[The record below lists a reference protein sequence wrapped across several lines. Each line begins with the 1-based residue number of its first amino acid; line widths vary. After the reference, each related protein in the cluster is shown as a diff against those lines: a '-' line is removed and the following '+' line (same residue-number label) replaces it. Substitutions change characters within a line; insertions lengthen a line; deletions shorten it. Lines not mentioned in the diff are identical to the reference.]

1 MRELTLNYRYAESF
15 LDPDDLSAVA
25 QEVAQAHS
33 KLHEGTG
40 AGSDFLGWLDLPI
53 SFDAAELAR
62 IKEAAERIQA
72 DSEVLIVIG
81 IGGSYLGAR
90 AVIEALSHSFY
101 NLLSTGARK
110 TPQVFF
116 AGHAVSDKYLCDLIE
131 LIADRD
137 FSVNVISKS
146 GTTTEPAIAFRI
158 FRDLLEKRYGV
169 EGARKRVYATTDAS
183 QGALKQMAD
192 AEGYTSF
199 VIPDDVGG
207 RFSVLTAVGLL
218 PIAVAGIDV
227 ESLLHGAAAA
237 YGWFSTPELGAN
249 AAYQYAA
256 LRNLLYRQGKQTE
269 VLVNYEPSLQ
279 YFAEWWKQLFGES
292 EGKEHKGIFP
302 ASVSFTTDLHSLGQ
316 YMQDGARHIFATTL
330 WFEESGK
337 DLVVPGDP
345 QDRDGLNYLAG
356 RSLSQ
361 VNSKAFQGTILAHT
375 DGGVPNLIVEVPKLD
390 AFYFG
395 SLLYFF
401 EKACAISGYLLGVNP
416 FNQPG
421 VETYKRNMFALLGK
435 PGFEAEQKVLEE
447 RLK

>member
-169 EGARKRVYATTDAS
+169 EGARNAFATTDAS

-218 PIAVAGIDV
+218 PIAVAHRCRI
-227 ESLLHGAAAA
+227 
-237 YGWFSTPELGAN
+237 
-249 AAYQYAA
+249 
-256 LRNLLYRQGKQTE
+256 
-269 VLVNYEPSLQ
+269 
-279 YFAEWWKQLFGES
+279 
-292 EGKEHKGIFP
+292 P
-302 ASVSFTTDLHSLGQ
+302 ASRCCRCLRLVQHSRTRCQ
-316 YMQDGARHIFATTL
+316 
-330 WFEESGK
+330 
-337 DLVVPGDP
+337 
-345 QDRDGLNYLAG
+345 
-356 RSLSQ
+356 RSLPVCCSAQ
-361 VNSKAFQGTILAHT
+361 SP
-375 DGGVPNLIVEVPKLD
+375 VP
-390 AFYFG
+390 
-395 SLLYFF
+395 
-401 EKACAISGYLLGVNP
+401 
-416 FNQPG
+416 
-421 VETYKRNMFALLGK
+421 TR
-435 PGFEAEQKVLEE
+435 
-447 RLK
+447 